1 MQEIHLYAESNKKT
15 PAQLN
20 RRYAYRLEW
29 RRMGRAP
36 VSTGAGGVLLGT
48 YNQAVLHTLIQGLRR
63 LNQSCRVVLHLENTY
78 IANMVETRLNLWAG
92 RDFQNSRGDA
102 IKNEEL
108 WRQLWTELKKHTI
121 EVEKEKYSQKTTEKL
136 KELMENA

>member
-36 VSTGAGGVLLGT
+36 VLTGAGGVLLGT
-48 YNQAVLHTLIQGLRR
+48 YNQAVLHALIQGMQR

-78 IANMVETRLNLWAG
+78 IANMVETHL
-92 RDFQNSRGDA
+92 
-102 IKNEEL
+102 NEEL
-108 WRQLWTELKKHTI
+108 GRQLWTELKKHTI
-121 EVEKEKYSQKTTEKL
+121 AVEKEKYSQKTTEKL